1 MVLKEMMRT
10 IEETYDSFF
19 SKDKPKEEEKI
30 ITSAPNL
37 TGDTNIYGAP
47 FEVKTADQR
56 NAIAAFKASRISA
69 KKARKPRRK
78 K

>member
-1 MVLKEMMRT
+1 MALKEMMRT

-19 SKDKPKEEEKI
+19 SKDKPEEEEKI

-47 FEVKTADQR
+47 FEVKTAAQR
-56 NAIAAFKASRISA
+56 NAIAAFKASHIPA